1 MKLNRYLCPLPW
13 LPVLIGC
20 QVDPIPGDITQ
31 LHELARHDYLVA
43 QPLIQPGDIVFRL
56 GNTKLLGGV
65 LDFSKIIAEMTE
77 SDFSHAC
84 IVLESED
91 FLIVDVTPFGIE
103 RRFFKDWHITGTR
116 NIVVKR
122 LKPEFMHLIPQVL
135 ATVHDLIDQ
144 DVLYDRD
151 FRHND
156 NKYYCT
162 ELVDHVFRVNGYPLA
177 DTLKIKDFPKLNWVY
192 GLMCKLGGI
201 DTNEEAVVAGNKR
214 IGLFSSDMLYTVLDL
229 RNGIQMPIQEN
240 FQLASGSVQSAG
252 PIDPLPVTSDR

>member
-1 MKLNRYLCPLPW
+1 
-13 LPVLIGC
+13 
-20 QVDPIPGDITQ
+20 
-31 LHELARHDYLVA
+31 
-43 QPLIQPGDIVFRL
+43 
-56 GNTKLLGGV
+56 
-65 LDFSKIIAEMTE
+65 
-77 SDFSHAC
+77 
-84 IVLESED
+84 
-91 FLIVDVTPFGIE
+91 
-103 RRFFKDWHITGTR
+103 
-116 NIVVKR
+116 VVKR